1 MVVEASSEFELELH
15 AQGFRVIVGI
25 DEVGRGAIAG
35 PVMVAAAARRN
46 DSPPPPAGLRDS
58 KLLSA
63 LQRERLAP
71 LAASW
76 TLAWAL
82 GEASPVE
89 IDELGI
95 VACLRLAAER
105 ALADLWS
112 QGVSPA
118 ETLVLLDGTHNWLKG
133 IEPAPKAVR
142 VRAKADRDCTIV
154 AAASIIAKVE
164 RDRQMTLAHQTAP
177 VYAWDGNKGYGSAG
191 HQAAIAEHGTHVLH
205 RQTWIKSTGSSE

>member
-1 MVVEASSEFELELH
+1 MVVEARSDFELELH

-25 DEVGRGAIAG
+25 DEVGRGALAG
-35 PVMVAAAARRN
+35 PVMVAAAARRF
-46 DSPPPPAGLRDS
+46 DSPEPPAGLRDS

-82 GEASPVE
+82 GEAQPGE

-95 VACLRLAAER
+95 VPCLRLAAER
-105 ALADLWS
+105 ALAELWA
-112 QGVSPA
+112 QGVDPA
-118 ETLVLLDGTHNWLKG
+118 ETLVLLDGTHNWLNDLD
-133 IEPAPKAVR
+133 PKPQAVR

-164 RDRQMTLAHQTAP
+164 RDRQMTLAHQSAP
-177 VYAWDGNKGYGSAG
+177 AYGWDGNKGYGSAA
-191 HQAAIAEHGTHVLH
+191 HQAAIVEHGSHPLH
-205 RQTWIKSTGSSE
+205 RQSWIHSTPATQ